1 MVWHE
6 DAGTDSGLR
15 EKEEIMAGKD
25 KDKLQAEAIENNVDA
40 EKTNRESW
48 RKDSVYGLLGKSLD
62 MYHMKFAV
70 YKK

>member
-1 MVWHE
+1 
-6 DAGTDSGLR
+6 
-15 EKEEIMAGKD
+15 MAGKD

-62 MYHMKFAV
+62 MYHMKFAA